1 MSAID
6 ELNLNWIR
14 DKAMREKIVNIIK
27 ATQNHFKDVLV
38 FSSDHGGFEYKEY
51 LKDIAT
57 HWGYKVIDC
66 GTHSSDAV
74 DYPEYIEPVIK
85 EVLAGAK
92 GVMICGS
99 GIGMSIGA
107 NRFRG
112 IRAALCF
119 DGLMA
124 KLAREHNDA
133 NVLVLGER
141 LIGRDEAV
149 ACLEAFLNTPFQ
161 GGRHARR
168 IEKLDELVLC

>member
-1 MSAID
+1 MNKS
-6 ELNLNWIR
+6 
-14 DKAMREKIVNIIK
+14 EKSKGII
-27 ATQNHFKDVLV
+27 A
-38 FSSDHGGFEYKEY
+38 FSSDHAGLEYKEL
-51 LKDIAT
+51 LKKTAQNL
-57 HWGYKVIDC
+57 GYTITDC
-66 GTHSSDAV
+66 GTHSTESV
-74 DYPEYIEPVIK
+74 DYPDYIEPIVK

-107 NRFRG
+107 NRFKG

-141 LIGRDEAV
+141 LIDTEEAV
-149 ACLEAFLNTPFQ
+149 SCLEAFLNTPFE

-168 IEKLDELVLC
+168 VEKLDKLIGE